1 MTEQKNTQRAGG
13 TRPQKKRD
21 MNTDT
26 IKRIFQSQFDYK
38 TYCNEIVHN
47 IFGCNDIATSPEQ
60 LPSSSD
66 GDHNYFIGRMADADR
81 RELGFFYT
89 RVAEGSDVRRKRV
102 GLRKLIA
109 PYLKYEVDAAIAVFD
124 DGNHWRLSYICD
136 MKEDATATKRFSYIL
151 GDPQGQYKTPIER
164 LSKVAS
170 KSGRFVLNDLKEAFS
185 VDALSKEFFDEYHR
199 HYDIIVKE
207 LEREGNSG
215 TIYHDYVKKMLGR
228 IVFLHFLQKKG
239 WLDGNQAFLRDL
251 FFMQPLDRRA
261 DFLEKVMEPLFFG
274 IFNTEIGQRGRLFSD
289 RHWDKQLLEGWS
301 ALPYLNGG
309 LFEEDAVDK
318 LHIKLP
324 GSLFE
329 DLFTFLASYNFT
341 VDENDPD
348 DAEVGVDP
356 EMLGKIFESL
366 LEDNKAKGA
375 FYTPKEIVRYMCK
388 ESLIAYLM
396 SKLENSSDVQN
407 ASKRQNARSANN
419 PTQGTQCGNGENIT
433 ATTNASERL
442 NAQSANNPTQGTQC
456 GDNDRNEKCV
466 SETRDLTSNG
476 ENSGGLPDASARLN
490 AQSANNPTQG
500 TQCGGS
506 ECVSETRDLKTAIR
520 AFVEHH
526 EMQPELEPYHDALD
540 AALRNVKICDP
551 AIGSGAFPMGL
562 LNELWRCREALMDA
576 ADTSERCDLSN
587 TVQAK
592 RSAVTST
599 EKPLRAGGTRP
610 QTRVE
615 LKKQIIENNIYGVDI
630 ERGAIDIARL
640 RFWLSIV
647 VDAEEPEPL
656 PNFDYKF
663 MQGNSLIESYKGIDL
678 SRISNRLRGGQSKS
692 TQLLLGLDS
701 DFSKKN
707 LQLLI
712 RDYFKTADHK
722 QKSSMRQA
730 INDEVKRLITDFIG
744 GTAADL
750 DKLDPSAYQDFFL
763 WHTWFK
769 DIFDNGGFDIVI
781 GNPPYFKYEGKN
793 KNEIDSIRKSQYL
806 EIAFGGKLNAY
817 KLFLALSINKIC
829 KSNGII
835 SLIFQNS
842 FIADKQASIL
852 RREVINKHQIITID
866 SFPERD
872 SKKKRVFENVKMSVC
887 ILLMQKS
894 VTGKRFNVNFWNDKY
909 KSSGTNI
916 KFSGDEI
923 KRIDNE
929 DYCIPRIE
937 QKTIPLVIKLRQMN
951 KFPLKCYE
959 GELNMT
965 FHKSFFNSN
974 PNNPTILKGA
984 AIQRYY
990 ITYRMSQGEIEYL
1003 DEKRYLTENS
1013 SEKAFH
1019 HEQERLAMQGM
1030 TGANDKIRL
1039 VMTIVPR
1046 GVYLANSCNY
1056 IIPTK
1061 ELPAKYLLGLMNSHL
1076 MNWYFR
1082 CFSTNSNV
1090 NGYEVENFPMPN
1102 DNTDIRREITEL
1114 VDIILRLKANNAS
1127 VDTSEQEQQIDKL
1140 VYQLYN
1146 LTPEEIAII
1155 EQP

>member
-1 MTEQKNTQRAGG
+1 
-13 TRPQKKRD
+13 

-26 IKRIFQSQFDYK
+26 IKRIFQSQFDYT
-38 TYCNEIVHN
+38 TYCNEMVHN

-66 GDHNYFIGRMADADR
+66 GDRNYFIGRMTDAEQ
-81 RELGFFYT
+81 RELGFFYS

-102 GLRKLIA
+102 GLRKLIQ

-136 MKEDATATKRFSYIL
+136 MKGNVTSAKRSSYIL
-151 GDPQGQYKTPIER
+151 GDPQGQYKTPLER
-164 LSKVAS
+164 LNKVAS
-170 KSGRFVLNDLKEAFS
+170 NHGRFVLDDLKEAFS

-207 LEREGNSG
+207 LEQQGNSG
-215 TIYHDYVKKMLGR
+215 ALYHDYVKKMLGR

-239 WLDGNQAFLRDL
+239 WLNGNQAFLRDL

-261 DFLEKVMEPLFFG
+261 DFLERVLEPLFFG
-274 IFNTEIGQRGRLFSD
+274 IFNTEPQNREKVFSE
-289 RHWDKQLLEGWS
+289 HNWDLSLLNEWNGGS
-301 ALPYLNGG
+301 TNALTHSHNHALPYLNGG

-388 ESLIAYLM
+388 ESLIAYLD
-396 SKLENSSDVQN
+396 SKFQPSDITDNVPKGHN
-407 ASKRQNARSANN
+407 LNN
-419 PTQGTQCGNGENIT
+419 PTQE
-433 ATTNASERL
+433 SEKL
-442 NAQSANNPTQGTQC
+442 SQC
-456 GDNDRNEKCV
+456 GDSNNREKCV
-466 SETRDLTSNG
+466 SETRDLKS
-476 ENSGGLPDASARLN
+476 S
-490 AQSANNPTQG
+490 
-500 TQCGGS
+500 
-506 ECVSETRDLKTAIR
+506 IR

-526 EMQPELEPYHDALD
+526 EMQPELEPYRDTLD

-576 ADTSERCDLSN
+576 SDTSERCDFSN

-599 EKPLRAGGTRP
+599 ESPLRAGGTRP
-610 QTRVE
+610 QSRVD
-615 LKKQIIENNIYGVDI
+615 LKKEIIENNIYGVDI

-707 LQLLI
+707 LQRLM
-712 RDYFKTADHK
+712 RDYFSVTDHK
-722 QKSSMRQA
+722 QKASMRQA

-744 GTAADL
+744 GSAADL
-750 DKLDPSAYQDFFL
+750 DKLDPSANQDFFL

-781 GNPPYFKYEGKN
+781 GNPPYGAKLSQEHKSLFKNLYNSAKTIKGKQKGSLDTYVLFLELGYNMMASHGQLAFIVPMPITSNDSVSGIHNIILSNCEPISISSYAVRPKPVFKNAVVNSSIIMFTKSMQRCKTLLTTQMYRRGENFNLQYLVDHLEFINSRQFVRTGRIAKISKPIESQILSKLFKATPIGDLLANNGLPVFYRTVGGRYFKVVTNYTTYSN
-793 KNEIDSIRKSQYL
+793 KESSFNVKSEWRDVVACALSSSLAFWFYQVYSNNLSWSTYDIFDFTIPVKEITSKQKTQIEELYKRYVADIEKNVNTRNVSVESKYTMDVFKEYKIVRSKAIIDEID
-806 EIAFGGKLNAY
+806 
-817 KLFLALSINKIC
+817 
-829 KSNGII
+829 
-835 SLIFQNS
+835 
-842 FIADKQASIL
+842 
-852 RREVINKHQIITID
+852 
-866 SFPERD
+866 
-872 SKKKRVFENVKMSVC
+872 
-887 ILLMQKS
+887 
-894 VTGKRFNVNFWNDKY
+894 
-909 KSSGTNI
+909 
-916 KFSGDEI
+916 
-923 KRIDNE
+923 
-929 DYCIPRIE
+929 DYIG
-937 QKTIPLVIKLRQMN
+937 PL
-951 KFPLKCYE
+951 Y
-959 GELNMT
+959 G
-965 FHKSFFNSN
+965 
-974 PNNPTILKGA
+974 
-984 AIQRYY
+984 
-990 ITYRMSQGEIEYL
+990 
-1003 DEKRYLTENS
+1003 LT
-1013 SEKAFH
+1013 
-1019 HEQERLAMQGM
+1019 Q
-1030 TGANDKIRL
+1030 
-1039 VMTIVPR
+1039 
-1046 GVYLANSCNY
+1046 
-1056 IIPTK
+1056 
-1061 ELPAKYLLGLMNSHL
+1061 
-1076 MNWYFR
+1076 
-1082 CFSTNSNV
+1082 
-1090 NGYEVENFPMPN
+1090 
-1102 DNTDIRREITEL
+1102 
-1114 VDIILRLKANNAS
+1114 
-1127 VDTSEQEQQIDKL
+1127 
-1140 VYQLYN
+1140 
-1146 LTPEEIAII
+1146 EEIDFIKNYELEFRMAG
-1155 EQP
+1155 E